1 MYLRTFAPVAPS
13 SWKAHLPIFS
23 WLPPSPPLILFGTC
37 HSLLFLVCLLQL
49 EYKKFWMFFHCCYC
63 RACIETGQYI
73 NVNKSWINKTPGLP
87 ETVTQGV
94 HCRRLEVSTLRQG
107 WGWGSRGMQRTTCA
121 SGHRGLELCDAGLP
135 TAHHSYALFTFSLL
149 AWTHYRFLMISL
161 IFQEFFTEYEREWIW

>member
-1 MYLRTFAPVAPS
+1 
-13 SWKAHLPIFS
+13 
-23 WLPPSPPLILFGTC
+23 
-37 HSLLFLVCLLQL
+37 
-49 EYKKFWMFFHCCYC
+49 MFFHCCYC

-73 NVNKSWINKTPGLP
+73 TVNKSWINKTPGLP

-107 WGWGSRGMQRTTCA
+107 WGWGSRGMQRITCA

-135 TAHHSYALFTFSLL
+135 AAHHSYALFTFSLL

-161 IFQEFFTEYEREWIW
+161 IFQEFSTLNTKESESDKPCSRLISLALSHAIDHSGQPGMVALWWPPLA